1 MLGAIANLW
10 HNPESRIEV
19 EDVQQHIMVSH
30 PYKHSKCMVP
40 WGLLKF
46 ARPFTL
52 GHAAKQKKN
61 IYPHT
66 FYKHSKCMVQWGL
79 LRFARP
85 FTMRHA
91 AKNKIL
97 LNIPSAWCHGG
108 FSGLPVLS
116 RCDTLRKKKKTKKH
130 VPSHLLKD
138 PPFPPLPIPLPL
150 THISLPF
157 PTLLK
162 SDDGGTIAGDI

>member
-40 WGLLKF
+40 WGLLRF

-52 GHAAKQKKN
+52 
-61 IYPHT
+61 
-66 FYKHSKCMVQWGL
+66 
-79 LRFARP
+79 
-85 FTMRHA
+85 RHA
-91 AKNKIL
+91 A
-97 LNIPSAWCHGG
+97 
-108 FSGLPVLS
+108 
-116 RCDTLRKKKKTKKH
+116 KKKKTKKH

>member
-52 GHAAKQKKN
+52 GHAAKQKIK
-61 IYPHT
+61 IPSYLLQT
-66 FYKHSKCMVQWGL
+66 FQVHGAMGASQVCPSFHDATRCEKQNPFKYSKCMVPWGL

-85 FTMRHA
+85 FTLRHA
-91 AKNKIL
+91 A
-97 LNIPSAWCHGG
+97 
-108 FSGLPVLS
+108 
-116 RCDTLRKKKKTKKH
+116 KKKKTKKH

-162 SDDGGTIAGDI
+162 SDDGGTITGDI

>member
-116 RCDTLRKKKKTKKH
+116 RCDTLRKKINKKTCALTPFER
-130 VPSHLLKD
+130 PSLSPPAHPPSPNTHLSS
-138 PPFPPLPIPLPL
+138 
-150 THISLPF
+150 ISHPSQ
-157 PTLLK
+157 K
-162 SDDGGTIAGDI
+162 R